1 MRVFG
6 GLLSRVFSKV
16 SKRTFTRAGGGRR
29 FLYSTSR
36 EQKTVVVDGT
46 TVVPQQSALD
56 SLSSSAFLID
66 WTFQHNTHFYTFCTK
81 EKFLPQFFF
90 FFALTKKGRRR
101 PSLSLDLSLLLSF
114 IHYGRKKKK
123 KKKKKKT
130 TLRTTLLRDETVLP
144 SDDDVTTFDDS
155 EDFGGHFRHERSRLR
170 RGGGLLQ
177 QPRDETHFNK

>member
-1 MRVFG
+1 VFFGVFFCSYFLQRVRLLG

-90 FFALTKKGRRR
+90 FLHLQKKVVVVRL
-101 PSLSLDLSLLLSF
+101 SLSTSLFCSLLF
-114 IHYGRKKKK
+114 TTGEKRRK
-123 KKKKKKT
+123 
-130 TLRTTLLRDETVLP
+130 
-144 SDDDVTTFDDS
+144 
-155 EDFGGHFRHERSRLR
+155 R
-170 RGGGLLQ
+170 RKRKRPL
-177 QPRDETHFNK
+177 

>member
-90 FFALTKKGRRR
+90 FFCTYKKRSSSSVSLSRHLSFALFYSLREKKEEKEEKEKDHFENDTTSRRDCPPKRRR
-101 PSLSLDLSLLLSF
+101 
-114 IHYGRKKKK
+114 
-123 KKKKKKT
+123 
-130 TLRTTLLRDETVLP
+130 RD
-144 SDDDVTTFDDS
+144 
-155 EDFGGHFRHERSRLR
+155 DFRRL
-170 RGGGLLQ
+170 GGLWRTLSTRALAFATRWWSS
-177 QPRDETHFNK
+177 PAAA